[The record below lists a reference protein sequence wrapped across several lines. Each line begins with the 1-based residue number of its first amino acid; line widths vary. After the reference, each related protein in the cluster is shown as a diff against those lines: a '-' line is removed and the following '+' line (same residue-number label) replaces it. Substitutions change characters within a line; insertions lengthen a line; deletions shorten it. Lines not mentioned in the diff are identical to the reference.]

1 MGSTP
6 PPTRVIGT
14 FKCLIDPSNHRFEIV
29 EAVDDFSVIP
39 ETIENYPVRAISDLF
54 LCHCIEH
61 LIPIPP
67 FISTLF
73 NWPGSPFS
81 LSSIEFPPTIEEI
94 RFDRARQAATR
105 FSSLT
110 ELVFSRG
117 SRHRHLFGLDWP
129 SVSEITLPPSVE
141 RVNAFSNCSPLRE
154 IHFSEAGALREL
166 DGFANLP
173 SLFQVTIPSSVT
185 VIGDYGFYDCRSLT
199 DVTFAQQSALTE
211 ILGFD
216 GCRLL
221 SRIEIPSSVTE
232 LAGFNRCHRLAHV
245 AFAAPSRLRLIDG
258 FTECFSLRRI
268 EIPAGVQTIGVN
280 AFEESLSLEEV
291 IFVGESEIL
300 EFRCSA
306 FHGAR
311 IEIPPRLTDIA
322 AGFFDPGFV
331 WVRRSTAEWDLL
343 VRMDN
348 SACRVN
354 RARGVFSFV
363 PRRIVDGG
371 APIEVTSISDS
382 LLAVAPSEALL
393 PSIVEIQSGSPATIF
408 VKEIAIPES
417 IEIVDGFSGWDC
429 LESVKFAIS
438 GKLRDIRGFCECNSL
453 RRIEIPDSVELIGSP
468 LKRAGFVRCAAL
480 AEVIFAA
487 HGHLRQIGGFCD
499 CDSLARIAIPVS
511 VEVIDGFN
519 QCARLAEVTFAADGH
534 LRRID
539 GFCDCV
545 SLARI
550 DIPASVEGVNGFNG
564 CKLLSGVEFA
574 ALGRLKEINGFQEC
588 ESLREVEI
596 PQSVVQVWD
605 CGFCNCRRLRKV
617 TLASE
622 CHLKMIAGFHGCP
635 VDEIVIPAGG
645 RAPPLSGRVYITF
658 VDEASIAQRRRNF
671 RIATSGV
678 ATSGVAT
685 LDSQEYSESGED
697 LPY

>member
-1 MGSTP
+1 VALRTG
-6 PPTRVIGT
+6 
-14 FKCLIDPSNHRFEIV
+14 
-29 EAVDDFSVIP
+29 
-39 ETIENYPVRAISDLF
+39 
-54 LCHCIEH
+54 
-61 LIPIPP
+61 
-67 FISTLF
+67 
-73 NWPGSPFS
+73 
-81 LSSIEFPPTIEEI
+81 
-94 RFDRARQAATR
+94 TR
-105 FSSLT
+105 FPSLT
-110 ELVFSRG
+110 ELVFSPENRV
-117 SRHRHLFGLDWP
+117 RHLCGFIDCP
-129 SVSEITLPPSVE
+129 SLSEITLPPSVE
-141 RVNAFSNCSPLRE
+141 RVHAFINCAALRE
-154 IHFSEAGALREL
+154 IHFSEAGSLREL

-173 SLFQVTIPSSVT
+173 SLCQVTIPSSVK
-185 VIGDYGFYDCRSLT
+185 VIGKSGFRDCPSLT
-199 DVTFAQQSALTE
+199 DVTFAQPSALSE
-211 ILGFD
+211 ILGFND
-216 GCRLL
+216 CGLL
-221 SRIEIPSSVTE
+221 SRIEIPSSVTKI
-232 LAGFNRCHRLAHV
+232 AGFNGCGRLARV
-245 AFAAPSRLRLIDG
+245 AFAAPSGLLFIDG
-258 FTECFSLRRI
+258 FAECFALRRI
-268 EIPAGVQTIGVN
+268 EIPPGVHTIGEN
-280 AFEESLSLEEV
+280 AFPGCHSLDEV
-291 IFVGESEIL
+291 IVLGESAL
-300 EFRCSA
+300 REFHALPFR
-306 FHGAR
+306 GAR
-311 IEIPPRLTDIA
+311 IEISPRLKDLA
-322 AGFFDPGFV
+322 ATFFNLRFV

-343 VRMDN
+343 VRLSN
-348 SACRVN
+348 SACLVD
-354 RARGVFSFV
+354 RARGDFSFV
-363 PRRIVDGG
+363 PRTIVDGG
-371 APIEVTSISDS
+371 ERFEITSISDS
-382 LLAVAPSEALL
+382 LLAVAPSGALL
-393 PSIVEIQSGSPATIF
+393 PSIVEIRSGSPATIF

-468 LKRAGFVRCAAL
+468 LKRAGFLRCAAL

-487 HGHLRQIGGFCD
+487 PGHLRQIGGFCD

-645 RAPPLSGRVYITF
+645 RAPPLGGRVYITF

-685 LDSQEYSESGED
+685 SGVATLDSQEYSESGED